1 VDVRPTGPV
10 PHRWAEAI
18 DWSPQIAYALGLMAT
33 DGNLA
38 TGRSQLSLLS
48 KDLEQVEMLRRCLR
62 LNSRIFRV
70 RSSTGSLYKVQWR
83 DLILYDWFLSV
94 GLTPAKSRTLGPLTV
109 PDKLYADFFRGCID
123 GDGCVL
129 VYTDRHHATKNPSYV
144 YERLYMSLVSA
155 SYSFLEWVRASTQKL
170 VGVSGA
176 VHKSTGKSRRPIW
189 ALRYA
194 KRESLRLLDW
204 MYYGPDIPCLT
215 RKRLKAEKF
224 LSPS

>member
-33 DGNLA
+33 YGNLA

-94 GLTPAKSRTLGPLTV
+94 GLTPAKVARL
-109 PDKLYADFFRGCID
+109 
-123 GDGCVL
+123 
-129 VYTDRHHATKNPSYV
+129 DR
-144 YERLYMSLVSA
+144 
-155 SYSFLEWVRASTQKL
+155 
-170 VGVSGA
+170 
-176 VHKSTGKSRRPIW
+176 
-189 ALRYA
+189 
-194 KRESLRLLDW
+194 
-204 MYYGPDIPCLT
+204 
-215 RKRLKAEKF
+215 
-224 LSPS
+224 

>member
-10 PHRWAEAI
+10 PRRWAEAI

-70 RSSTGSLYKVQWR
+70 GSSTGSLYKVQWR

-94 GLTPAKSRTLGPLTV
+94 GLTPAKSRTL
-109 PDKLYADFFRGCID
+109 
-123 GDGCVL
+123 
-129 VYTDRHHATKNPSYV
+129 
-144 YERLYMSLVSA
+144 
-155 SYSFLEWVRASTQKL
+155 
-170 VGVSGA
+170 
-176 VHKSTGKSRRPIW
+176 
-189 ALRYA
+189 
-194 KRESLRLLDW
+194 
-204 MYYGPDIPCLT
+204 
-215 RKRLKAEKF
+215 
-224 LSPS
+224 